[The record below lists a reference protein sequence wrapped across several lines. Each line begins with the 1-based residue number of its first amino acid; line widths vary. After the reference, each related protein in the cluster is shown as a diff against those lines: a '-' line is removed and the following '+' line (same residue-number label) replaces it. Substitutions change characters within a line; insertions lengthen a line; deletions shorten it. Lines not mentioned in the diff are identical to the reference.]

1 MFFSKNTPLSG
12 SVVGTIYSQK
22 SLDAALRLARGE
34 VDFLEIRVD
43 EFASKAARLEKALGG
58 LQAPL
63 ILTVRH
69 PKEGGAGELGTAR
82 RRELFELFLP
92 YAALID
98 VELRS
103 AVALRDVLAIARARG
118 VKVILSH
125 HDFRR
130 TPPLEMLNEL
140 RAKAAELGAT
150 VFKLAAVA
158 RTPAEEARLLGF
170 LAEPRASR
178 TGLKLAVM
186 GMGRYGKVSRLA
198 LGASG
203 SVLNYG
209 YLAEPQVSGQWPA
222 VLLKERLRELEE

>member
-1 MFFSKNTPLSG
+1 MFFSKNTLLSG
-12 SVVGTIYSQK
+12 SVVGTIYSQD
-22 SLDAALRLARGE
+22 SLEAALRLSPGE

-43 EFASKAARLEKALGG
+43 ELAAKAARLEKALAG

-69 PKEGGAGELGTAR
+69 PGEGGAGELGTAR
-82 RRELFELFLP
+82 RRELFERFLP
-92 YAALID
+92 HAALVD

-103 AVALRDVLAIARARG
+103 AGALGGVIEAAQARG
-118 VKVILSH
+118 AGVILSH
-125 HDFRR
+125 HDFHR
-130 TPPLEMLNEL
+130 TPPLEKLEEL

-158 RTPAEEARLLGF
+158 RTPAEAARLLGF
-170 LAEPRASR
+170 LAAPRASR
-178 TGLKLAVM
+178 KLKLAVM

-222 VLLKERLRELEE
+222 VLLKERLRELEG